1 MSNFF
6 CPLPWNHLMF
16 RSNGTVQA
24 CCESYLD
31 TFEMSDTIAETANN
45 TVMKQLR
52 LDLLDPDVVP
62 KMCWKCDKREKLQN
76 KSVRQY
82 GLETWGDTWDEASA
96 RLATNADG
104 SVDDFHLE
112 YLDIRWSNLCNY
124 KCRFCWIGSSN
135 MWLKET
141 NQLSEYIKHDTS
153 QYNPKTGIQEFDMKW
168 DDFKTHLPYVKKIKL
183 AGGEPTIM
191 PGTYQLL
198 DELIEIGNTG
208 IGLSLITNGT
218 TIKYGKYNLLER
230 LSHFNTGANKKTI
243 QISAEGMG
251 QRHAWA
257 RSAKDDW
264 HIIEDNIQQYKQ
276 FVDKMKGKWGMNFHS
291 GISWMNMYHL
301 ADMVEYY
308 PDTKFVFNIVQDP
321 FEMSIMN
328 FYKEDLEKV
337 SEFYSKRIRSTNQPL
352 VIKHLN
358 IIKRAI
364 DNAIETSEETV
375 DLDRFR
381 RVQGLLDQ
389 SRKQSFA
396 QAYPEWSHYA

>member
-1 MSNFF
+1 
-6 CPLPWNHLMF
+6 LPWNHLMF
-16 RSNGTVQA
+16 RSSGRVQA
-24 CCESYLD
+24 CCETHNDPFDMAS
-31 TFEMSDTIAETANN
+31 TIAETANN
-45 TVMKQLR
+45 SIMKQLR
-52 LDLLDPDVVP
+52 LELLDPNTVP
-62 KMCWKCDKREKLQN
+62 SMCWKCDNRERLKS
-76 KSVRQY
+76 KSVRNY
-82 GLETWGDTWDEASA
+82 SLETYYWWDEQTA
-96 RLATNADG
+96 RLATNEDG
-104 SVDDFHLE
+104 SMDNFHLE

-124 KCRFCWIGSSN
+124 KCRFCGLQSSN
-135 MWLKET
+135 LWLKEAKM
-141 NQLSEYIKHDTS
+141 LGMKVKKVD
-153 QYNPKTGIQEFDMKW
+153 PRTGIQEFDMKW

-198 DELIEIGNTG
+198 DELIEIGNTEV
-208 IGLSLITNGT
+208 GLSLITNGT

-230 LSHFNTGANKKTI
+230 LSHFNTGHSKKII

-264 HIIEDNIQQYKQ
+264 HIVEDNIQQYKQ
-276 FVDKMKGKWGMNFHS
+276 FVDKMKGRWSINFHS

-364 DNAIETSEETV
+364 DIARDNTKEDIDLEE
-375 DLDRFR
+375 FR
-381 RVQGLLDQ
+381 RVQGLLDT

-396 QAYPEWSHYA
+396 LAYPEWSHYA